1 MNRLLSNRPSIA
13 LLALML
19 LCLPAACQTNQAGV
33 SQHAEGTV
41 ATIDGEPITDKDL
54 SIEAK
59 LRDLEQQAYEIRIE
73 AIHEVIAQRLF
84 EKAAAKENITAEEY
98 EAREISDK
106 ISDPSPAEVEA
117 FYQARKGRLK
127 QPLETVRGSIVQYL
141 KSTQQDEQRTE
152 VIDRLLAESEVEIL
166 ISPPRVPIEIGDSHR
181 RGPED
186 APVTIVEFSDYQ
198 CPFCRRAQPALLELL
213 DKYKGKLSLVY
224 KDLPLREIHPLA
236 QKAAEAARCAG
247 DQGKFWEY
255 HDKLFAPPRI
265 SADLIPKIADE
276 LELDKV
282 AFSGCLDSG
291 KHKAAVDADL
301 ALALAVGARSTP
313 LFYVNGIQ
321 LKGAQPVAAFSEV
334 IDAELSRSN

>member
-1 MNRLLSNRPSIA
+1 MNRLFSNRPSIA
-13 LLALML
+13 LLAVL
-19 LCLPAACQTNQAGV
+19 LLALPAACQTNQA
-33 SQHAEGTV
+33 EGGTQAKDTL

-84 EKAAAKENITAEEY
+84 EKAAAKESITADEY
-98 EAREISDK
+98 VTREIADK

-117 FYQARKGRLK
+117 FYKKQQGRIQ
-127 QPLETVRGSIVQYL
+127 QPLERVRASIVQYL
-141 KSTQQDEQRTE
+141 KSSKQDEQRTE

-213 DKYKGKLSLVY
+213 DKYKGKVSLVY
-224 KDLPLREIHPLA
+224 KDLPLREIHPQA

-255 HDKLFAPPRI
+255 HDKLFAVPRI

-282 AFSGCLDSG
+282 AFSGCLDSD
-291 KHKAAVDADL
+291 KYEAAVDADL
-301 ALALAVGARSTP
+301 ALALSVGARSTP

-321 LKGAQPVAAFSEV
+321 LKGAQPVEAFSEV
-334 IDAELSRSN
+334 IDEELSRSN